1 MGFVVRNAGVTV
13 DLAAVVVDCAATA
26 AAAAV
31 EESHKKN
38 VWNNFDVSLDL
49 IIVLVDD

>member
-1 MGFVVRNAGVTV
+1 MVRNAGVTV

-26 AAAAV
+26 AAAV

-38 VWNNFDVSLDL
+38 VWNNFDVTLDF

>member
-1 MGFVVRNAGVTV
+1 MVRNAGVTV

-26 AAAAV
+26 AAAAAV

-38 VWNNFDVSLDL
+38 VWNNFDIILDF

>member
-26 AAAAV
+26 AAV

-38 VWNNFDVSLDL
+38 VWNNFDITLNF
-49 IIVLVDD
+49 IIVLVHD